1 MKLTPRQQTFLDN
14 LFELYREFK
23 GPVHYSVVADKL
35 GVNKFSAY
43 DMLKVLEEKG
53 VAASDYVLNDDQI
66 GPGRSQVVFYPTH
79 KAAQFLTQLREEM
92 RYNADWQRV
101 TEGLLQR
108 LKDSARSSPAEA
120 LRESLSNL
128 SNAKTPLNYC
138 AEMVSVLLLNMQRL
152 KNQNITPIL
161 ETINVKGD
169 LGLAA
174 LAGLSLGSSLSNEA
188 DDKSLREKLL
198 TNTQRF
204 QSQLADMSE
213 ESINKLSSFL
223 NEAMLAL
230 RQASAGPNSF
240 PS

>member
-1 MKLTPRQQTFLDN
+1 
-14 LFELYREFK
+14 
-23 GPVHYSVVADKL
+23 
-35 GVNKFSAY
+35 
-43 DMLKVLEEKG
+43 
-53 VAASDYVLNDDQI
+53 
-66 GPGRSQVVFYPTH
+66 
-79 KAAQFLTQLREEM
+79 
-92 RYNADWQRV
+92 
-101 TEGLLQR
+101 
-108 LKDSARSSPAEA
+108 
-120 LRESLSNL
+120 
-128 SNAKTPLNYC
+128 
-138 AEMVSVLLLNMQRL
+138 MVSVLLLNMQRL